1 MRLIVIAAVLAGF
14 TTAAAAQTAP
24 APAPSATPPAAS
36 NVPAP
41 STPGQA
47 QSKGLRGQ
55 AARDAIQVCVEEQ
68 RLACVKEA
76 VEKKIVGEHRR
87 EFVRTCAGRP
97 KRGEGANRG

>member
-1 MRLIVIAAVLAGF
+1 M
-14 TTAAAAQTAP
+14 
-24 APAPSATPPAAS
+24 
-36 NVPAP
+36 PAP
-41 STPGQA
+41 STPPADCRGQA

-87 EFVRTCAGRP
+87 EFVRACAGRP
-97 KRGEGANRG
+97 KRGEGGNRG